1 MVAPRLFEHDAAVK
15 GEVSPGF
22 EAVKAAF
29 EASFREGTEWGA
41 GLSVTHQGR
50 NVVDLWGGVRDRERQ
65 IPWQPDTLST
75 GFSSTKGLVALCF
88 LMLADRGQLDY
99 DAPVAAYWPEFGQRG
114 KSDISVRCLL
124 NHRSGLI
131 GVSTPITLELIEH
144 EPERVAQILAEQVPS
159 WTPDTNQ
166 GYHGVTY
173 GLYAQEL
180 FKRIANE
187 TLGSFLSREVSAPLD
202 ADVYL
207 GLPPELEG
215 RVARN
220 YPSTTRERIFN
231 VVPQLLLTTNE
242 GRVFRQVVTGGDTA
256 RAFAH
261 PAELGPRGLHN
272 FNSRRVHALELPWA
286 NALVSARGLCRVYS
300 ALALGGEVAVLPGKS
315 VRLVQAETIG
325 PVMER
330 QSWSAQDRVLRK
342 PLGWSQ
348 GFLKEETGMFSPNQ
362 TSFGHPGAGGSMG
375 WCDPENQLAIGYL
388 ANKMDY
394 HIRSPRARKLCKA
407 IYECLGVSARVV

>member
-1 MVAPRLFEHDAAVK
+1 MSEVRTLERDFAVR
-15 GEVSPGF
+15 GEVAAGF
-22 EAVKAAF
+22 EPVRAVLA
-29 EASFREGTEWGA
+29 ESFRVGEEWGA
-41 GLSVTHQGR
+41 ALCVTHAGR
-50 NVVDLWGGVRDRERQ
+50 VVVDLWGGVRDRERR
-65 IPWQPDTLST
+65 IPWQADTLST

-88 LMLADRGQLDY
+88 MMLSDRGQLDY
-99 DAPVAAYWPEFGQRG
+99 DAPVSTYWPEFGQRG
-114 KSDISVRCLL
+114 KTEVSVRCLL

-131 GVSTPITLELIEH
+131 GLSSPITLDLLEH
-144 EPERVAQILAEQVPS
+144 RPERVSEILAEQAPS
-159 WTPDTNQ
+159 WIPDTNQ

-180 FKRIANE
+180 FRRVAGE
-187 TLGSFLSREVSAPLD
+187 TLGTFLRREVSRPLG
-202 ADVYL
+202 AEVHL
-207 GLPPELEG
+207 GLPAELEA
-215 RVARN
+215 RVAKN

-242 GRVFRQVVTGGDTA
+242 GRVFRQVVSGGDTA

-286 NALVSARGLCRVYS
+286 NALMSARGLCRVYS
-300 ALALGGEVAVLPGKS
+300 ALALGGEIDG
-315 VRLVQAETIG
+315 VRLVQAESIG
-325 PVMER
+325 QVMER

-348 GFLKEETGMFSPNQ
+348 GFLKEEVGMFSPNR

-394 HIRSPRARKLCKA
+394 RIRSPRARRLCRT
-407 IYECLGVSARVV
+407 IYECLGVNASYSSAPR